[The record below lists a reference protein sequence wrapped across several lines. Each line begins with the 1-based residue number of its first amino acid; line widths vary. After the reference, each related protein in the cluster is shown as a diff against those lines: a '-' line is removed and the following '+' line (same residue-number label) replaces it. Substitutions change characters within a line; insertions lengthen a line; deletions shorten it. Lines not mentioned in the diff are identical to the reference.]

1 MAWNNVVQTVAKW
14 YQTNVHDYNQGKYTQ
29 CGISNCGM
37 VRHDCSGYVSACLR
51 AAGIIK
57 TTQIFRSGDFVGS
70 GSAATA
76 LRKAGFIQLPYS
88 KTNVRPFDIIA
99 LNGHVEIFAGMVGGK
114 MKSYSWGNV
123 HDTAHGGMPC
133 ATWPADRFVTI
144 WRCGENAANMSA
156 TYNPAMDGATS
167 GGYSSPWQQGGSDPT
182 VNNFNTYN
190 SDIDGAVF
198 ADAMNNTFTPSTSL
212 IARGDE
218 NEVRTRIYSVNER
231 TIQIDELSMPIN
243 IPSTATQE
251 AETES

>member
-1 MAWNNVVQTVAKW
+1 M
-14 YQTNVHDYNQGKYTQ
+14 
-29 CGISNCGM
+29 
-37 VRHDCSGYVSACLR
+37 
-51 AAGIIK
+51 
-57 TTQIFRSGDFVGS
+57 FRSGDFVGS

-99 LNGHVEIFAGMVGGK
+99 LNGHVEIFAGVIGGK

-123 HDTAHGGMPC
+123 HDTAHGGMPS
-133 ATWPADRFVTI
+133 ATWPADRFVSI

-156 TYNPAMDGATS
+156 TYNPAMDG
-167 GGYSSPWQQGGSDPT
+167 GGYSPPWQQGGSDPT
-182 VNNFNTYN
+182 VNNFNSYN
-190 SDIDGAVF
+190 SDIDGAIF
-198 ADAMNNTFTPSTSL
+198 AEAMKNTFTPTTSL
-212 IARGDE
+212 VVRGGE

-251 AETES
+251 AVTEN

>member
-99 LNGHVEIFAGMVGGK
+99 LNGHVEIFAGVIGGK

-123 HDTAHGGMPC
+123 HDTAHGGMPS
-133 ATWPADRFVTI
+133 ATWPTDRFV
-144 WRCGENAANMSA
+144 
-156 TYNPAMDGATS
+156 
-167 GGYSSPWQQGGSDPT
+167 
-182 VNNFNTYN
+182 
-190 SDIDGAVF
+190 
-198 ADAMNNTFTPSTSL
+198 
-212 IARGDE
+212 
-218 NEVRTRIYSVNER
+218 
-231 TIQIDELSMPIN
+231 
-243 IPSTATQE
+243 
-251 AETES
+251 

>member
-1 MAWNNVVQTVAKW
+1 MAWNNVVQTVANW

-57 TTQIFRSGDFVGS
+57 PTQIFRSGDFVGS

-123 HDTAHGGMPC
+123 HDTAHGGMPS
-133 ATWPADRFVTI
+133 ATWPTDRFVQI

-156 TYNPAMDGATS
+156 TYNPAMDGVS
-167 GGYSSPWQQGGSDPT
+167 GGYSPPWQQGGSDPT
-182 VNNFNTYN
+182 VNNFNSYN
-190 SDIDGAVF
+190 SDIDGAIF
-198 ADAMNNTFTPSTSL
+198 AEAMKNTFTPTTSL
-212 IARGDE
+212 VVRGGE